1 MEMAQAKVVFLGVMC
16 ACAISCTPKMTWTKH
31 VIDGHRTGVTAP
43 NADNSDQALGVIDER
58 GYVSPNGNIYQKG
71 SASYEVAE
79 DIIAVQPNMAHLK
92 QVIAHSTREMIK
104 DGANCE
110 LTNWIVDHLKNDV
123 AKITGR
129 DVDVAIINSGGIRVD
144 MPAGDVILDD
154 IVSMFPF
161 KNYLCY
167 VSLAGEDL
175 EKMIYEMVSVRSVMP
190 MSGVKLVMTGKQIDT
205 LLVGGKPID
214 PNKIYGIGTIDFLLD
229 GGDKMNVAKNAK
241 ELIITETMVI
251 DSMLPYVMSY
261 KEQGKSIE
269 YFTDD
274 RLIRNKVEE

>member
-1 MEMAQAKVVFLGVMC
+1 MAQAKVIILGLLC
-16 ACAISCTPKMTWTKH
+16 AGMVSCAPEMTWTKH
-31 VIDGHRTGVTAP
+31 IIDGHRTGVTAP
-43 NADNSDQALGVIDER
+43 NADNASQALGVINEE
-58 GYVSPNGNIYQKG
+58 GYVSPNGNVYSQN
-71 SASYEVAE
+71 SATYAVAE
-79 DIIAVQPNMAHLK
+79 DIIAVQPQMAHLK
-92 QVIAHSTREMIK
+92 QVIAHSAREMIK

-110 LTNWIVDHLKNDV
+110 LTNWIVDHLRNDV
-123 AKITGR
+123 ARLTGKT
-129 DVDVAIINSGGIRVD
+129 VDVAIINSGGIRVD

-167 VSLAGEDL
+167 VALTGEQL
-175 EKMIYEMVSVRSVMP
+175 EKMIYDMVAVRSVMP
-190 MSGVKLVMTGKQIDT
+190 MSGVKMVMTGKQIDT

-214 PNKIYGIGTIDFLLD
+214 PKKTYGVGTIDFLLD